1 MRFIL
6 RGATLSAALLF
17 LAACGG
23 SGDASDA
30 LVEQSSGVA
39 TPNTADDAGGGST
52 NIGMGVGTGTTAG
65 NTVTVGNTNA
75 TIPTTPANPTTTTSP
90 AAPTMQSARW
100 AVDMVEEEVVGPF
113 VSWANVKTTYG
124 AVGNGVA
131 DDTSAIQRALTD
143 LGKPGKSQV
152 LYFPAGT
159 YKITATL
166 NLTGV
171 TAHGTDNYR
180 WGGVGIIGN
189 SPAKTTLKWYG
200 PPGGA
205 MLVQDGGLGTRYS
218 RLTWDGSGTAQY
230 GVAQWWNTSQGH
242 AYGGSSEHQDEV
254 FQDLAI
260 GIMSGRLGTNYG
272 QLDSEGQ
279 VRRVTFLRNTYAG
292 LDVGSWN
299 ALDWWIWDSH
309 FVDCARGVTN
319 QYGVDAAGTT
329 DGAGA
334 VYVYRSF
341 FERSTVADM
350 AIGNTGWFSLHN
362 NVSIGSRRFFEAS
375 PIGTNPAVVIA
386 ENNRVVQSTNAV
398 PIALGNLGPLLLVD
412 NQIAASGATYALTD
426 WSTGRNVLSLGN
438 TVTAGE
444 PRPTGSDNLISVD
457 DVKVSTAGI
466 STQPMALPATP
477 GWIRHTVFEVPTGA
491 TTDQIQALIDS
502 AAQSGDSLPIVHF
515 GYGTWNLNKTLH
527 IAQHQ
532 SVQLV
537 GDGYGSILTAS
548 NGIGKGPMLSVT
560 APAKVT
566 LRDLQWV
573 ATGITAVTVSTADSA
588 GGRIQLVGSQLG
600 PIAATHLEQTQ
611 LSLQANPGISSLTF
625 NDVVHAVAIS
635 NGVVGPISLT
645 NSSNFLIA
653 DTWYEGSATAL
664 FRMDSA
670 TFTYLGGHVAP
681 RSTTAAPAVLLDR
694 FNGTASWLGMQL
706 DESQMAAGPAI
717 ELNNG
722 VPQTHAY
729 FMGITSNR
737 SAYFKAPSAT
747 AGAIVGFL
755 LNRTAN
761 GAASIQAQNEGITSA
776 TAIRSAWSHARS
788 LSWDTTAYQVPAASI
803 DLRLYH
809 VKMDQTAGLNLNG
822 Q

>member
-6 RGATLSAALLF
+6 SSAALSAVLLLC

-23 SGDASDA
+23 SD
-30 LVEQSSGVA
+30 SSVPAAAQPTGVA
-39 TPNTADDAGGGST
+39 TSNSPSDASGGTSA
-52 NIGMGVGTGTTAG
+52 GTTAA
-65 NTVTVGNTNA
+65 NPVTVGNTNV
-75 TIPTTPANPTTTTSP
+75 TSPTSP
-90 AAPTMQSARW
+90 ATPTVGSSATSQPARW
-100 AVDMVEEEVVGPF
+100 AVDMVEEEVIGPF
-113 VSWANVKTTYG
+113 ASWANLKSTYG
-124 AVGNGVA
+124 AVGDGVA
-131 DDTSAIQRALTD
+131 DDTAAIQRALTD
-143 LGKPGKSQV
+143 LGKPGKPQV
-152 LYFPAGT
+152 LYFPGGT

-166 NLTGV
+166 KLNGV
-171 TAHGTDNYR
+171 SAEGANNYR

-189 SPAKTTLKWYG
+189 SPAKTTIKWYG
-200 PPGGA
+200 PAGGA
-205 MLVQDGGLGTRYS
+205 MLIQDGGLGTRYS
-218 RLTWDGSGTAQY
+218 RITWDGSGTAQY

-260 GIMSGRLGTNYG
+260 GIMAGHLGTNYG

-279 VRRVTFLRNTYAG
+279 VRRVTFVRNTYAG
-292 LDVGSWN
+292 VDLGSWN

-319 QYGVDAAGTT
+319 QYGVDGAVTT

-334 VYVYRSF
+334 IYVYRSF

-375 PIGTNPAVVIA
+375 PMGANAAVVIA
-386 ENNRVVQSTNAV
+386 ENNRVVHSTNAV
-398 PIALGNLGPLLLVD
+398 PIALGNLGPLLLID
-412 NQIAASGATYALTD
+412 NQIAASGATYGLTD
-426 WSTGRNVLSLGN
+426 WATGRSVLSLGN

-444 PRPTGSDNLISVD
+444 PGPTGSDSLISVD
-457 DVKVSTAGI
+457 DVKVSPASI
-466 STQPMALPATP
+466 STQSMALPATP
-477 GWIRHTVFEVPTGA
+477 AWTHHAVFEVPAGA
-491 TTDQIQALIDS
+491 TADQIQALIDS
-502 AAQSGDSLPIVHF
+502 ATQSGDSLPIVHF
-515 GYGTWNLNKTLH
+515 GYGTWNLNKTLRV
-527 IAQHQ
+527 AQHQ
-532 SVQLV
+532 KVQLV
-537 GDGYGSILTAS
+537 GDGYGSVLTVS
-548 NGIGKGPMLSVT
+548 NGMGTGPMLDIA

-573 ATGITAVTVSTADSA
+573 GAGTTAVAVSTADYA

-600 PIAATHLEQTQ
+600 PIAATHLEKTQ
-611 LSLQANPGISSLTF
+611 LSLQANPGIASLTF
-625 NDVVHAVAIS
+625 NDVIHAVAIS
-635 NGVVGPISLT
+635 NGVVGPINLT

-664 FRMDSA
+664 FRLESA

-681 RSTTAAPAVLLDR
+681 RSSTASPAVLLDR

-706 DESQMAAGPAI
+706 DQSQMPAGPAI
-717 ELNNG
+717 ELSNALS
-722 VPQTHAY
+722 QTHAY

-737 SAYFKAPSAT
+737 SGYFQAT
-747 AGAIVGFL
+747 NAAASGAVGFL
-755 LNRTAN
+755 LNQTAN
-761 GAASIQAQNEGITSA
+761 GGASVQAQSEGTTSA
-776 TAIRSAWSHARS
+776 TAIRSAWRHARS
-788 LSWDTTAYQVPAASI
+788 LTWDAAAYQVPGGSV

-809 VKMDQTAGLNLNG
+809 VKMDQTAGLSING

>member
-1 MRFIL
+1 
-6 RGATLSAALLF
+6 
-17 LAACGG
+17 
-23 SGDASDA
+23 
-30 LVEQSSGVA
+30 
-39 TPNTADDAGGGST
+39 
-52 NIGMGVGTGTTAG
+52 
-65 NTVTVGNTNA
+65 
-75 TIPTTPANPTTTTSP
+75 
-90 AAPTMQSARW
+90 
-100 AVDMVEEEVVGPF
+100 MVEEEVIGPF
-113 VSWANVKTTYG
+113 ASWGNVKALYG

-131 DDTSAIQRALTD
+131 DDTAAIQHALAD
-143 LGKPGKSQV
+143 LGKPGKPQV

-171 TAHGTDNYR
+171 SAQGADNYR
-180 WGGVGIIGN
+180 WGGVGIIGD
-189 SPAKTTLKWYG
+189 SPATTTIKWHG
-200 PPGGA
+200 PAGGA
-205 MLVQDGGLGTRYS
+205 MLIQDGGLGTRYS

-230 GVAQWWNTSQGH
+230 GVAQWWDTSQGY

-260 GIMSGRLGTNYG
+260 GIMGGRLGTNYG

-292 LDVGSWN
+292 VDLGSWN

-319 QYGVDAAGTT
+319 QYGVDGSGTT
-329 DGAGA
+329 EGAGA
-334 VYVYRSF
+334 IYVYRSF
-341 FERSTVADM
+341 FQGSTVADM

-375 PIGTNPAVVIA
+375 PLGSNPAVIIA

-398 PIALGNLGPLLLVD
+398 PIALGNLGPLLLID
-412 NQIAASGATYALTD
+412 NQIAASGATYQLTD
-426 WSTGRNVLSLGN
+426 WATGRSVLSLGN

-444 PRPTGSDNLISVD
+444 PVPTGSDSLISVD
-457 DVKVSTAGI
+457 DVKVSSASI
-466 STQPMALPATP
+466 STQAMVLPATP
-477 GWIRHTVFEVPTGA
+477 AWTHHAVFEVPEGA
-491 TTDQIQALIDS
+491 TADQIQALIDS

-515 GYGTWNLNKTLH
+515 GYGTWNLNKSLR

-532 SVQLV
+532 NVQLV
-537 GDGYGSILTAS
+537 GDGYGSVLTAS
-548 NGIGKGPMLSVT
+548 SGVGTGPMLDVA
-560 APAKVT
+560 APAKIT

-573 ATGITAVTVSTADSA
+573 AASTTAVAVSTADYP

-600 PIAATHLEQTQ
+600 PVTATHLEKTQ
-611 LSLQANPGISSLTF
+611 LSLQANPGIASLTF
-625 NDVVHAVAIS
+625 NDVIHAVAMS
-635 NGVVGPISLT
+635 NGVVGPINLT

-681 RSTTAAPAVLLDR
+681 RSATASPAVLLDR

-706 DESQMAAGPAI
+706 DESQMPAGPAI
-717 ELNNG
+717 ELSNS

-737 SAYFKAPSAT
+737 SAYFQAT
-747 AGAIVGFL
+747 NAAATSGVVGFL
-755 LNRTAN
+755 LNQTAN
-761 GAASIQAQNEGITSA
+761 GGASIQAQSEGTTSA

-788 LSWDTTAYQVPAASI
+788 LTWDAAAYQVPTGSV

-809 VKMDQTAGLNLNG
+809 VKMDQTAGLSING